1 MSGELQLI
9 WKIPFSILA
18 VALAWIE
25 SIDQFYQNHFEAMS
39 IRQIRLNSIEQ
50 IKSRVREFE
59 GKRIQVILSNNTSM
73 YGELKS
79 VEALG
84 IVMENQRL
92 KRNLLPFDT
101 ITEIYFDQQL

>member
-1 MSGELQLI
+1 
-9 WKIPFSILA
+9 
-18 VALAWIE
+18 
-25 SIDQFYQNHFEAMS
+25 MS

-84 IVMENQRL
+84 IVVENQRL